1 MKAKLPVSEARV
13 GRALAQS
20 SVIARAGDRSF
31 LLLTVFTSVMIL
43 SAALLFAI
51 QPMFSKMVLPLL
63 GGTPA
68 VWNTAMMFFQAMLLL
83 GYAYVHFIGRR
94 LNGRRQVFV
103 HLVILL
109 ISAVV
114 LPVAPVEG
122 WLPESDGAP
131 VLWLLSMF
139 AVAIGL
145 PFFAVSATA
154 PLLQSWFA
162 QSRHAFAADPYFLY
176 AGSNIGSIAALVAY
190 PLVLEPFLGLSTQ
203 SVVWSLAY
211 GLLVLG
217 IAGCGFLVFG
227 DGRTL
232 TVPVNVPIER
242 KGSEMIPW
250 GRRLHWLILAFVPSS
265 LLLGVTNHLTTDIA
279 AVPFMWTLPLV
290 LYLLSFV
297 ISFSRRP
304 VLKQRWMVTV
314 QPYLIVVVVIGLW
327 AAGKNWLPML
337 VLHLVTFFVCAMVC
351 HRELARLRPSP
362 NDLTVFYFFMSLGGL
377 AGGVFNSLLAP
388 ALFDSII
395 EYPLALAMACL
406 LRPTF
411 KPLAATRWK
420 ADIGVPVALALVIW
434 IVARTVDIDLSS
446 SDLLSVLVLLIVVG
460 VVLFSFRG
468 RPVRFGVGVGAVFM
482 VLGLL
487 LGPND
492 VLVRERS
499 FFGVHWISQADGRA
513 INLLWNGTTLH
524 GAQFTEKRRWR
535 EPLGYY
541 YVEGPFGQIFSTSEA
556 RATPQTIG
564 VVGLGTG
571 ALACYRRPGD
581 RWTFF
586 EIDPHVAHLATSA
599 GYFHYMSTCAAGS
612 EIVLGDARVS
622 LRHRSDEQMD
632 TLVID
637 AFSSDAIPIHLL
649 TREAV
654 ELYLS
659 VLKPTGVMIF
669 HVSNRHL
676 DLVPVLARH
685 AADFGLRGR
694 VQLFS
699 DLSDKQRRDQKFD
712 TEVVLIA
719 GRAAD
724 LAPVDASG
732 NWQDIASVQG
742 GPKWTDDYSNLIGV
756 LKFRAEAR

>member
-1 MKAKLPVSEARV
+1 MKAKLPGLEPRI
-13 GRALAQS
+13 GQALRQTG
-20 SVIARAGDRSF
+20 VIARFSDRPL

-43 SAALLFAI
+43 SASLLFAV

-83 GYAYVHFIGRR
+83 GYAYAHFIGRR
-94 LNGRRQVFV
+94 FSGRRQAYV

-109 ISAVV
+109 VGAVA

-122 WLPESDGAP
+122 WLPSSEGAP
-131 VLWLLSMF
+131 VLWLLGMF

-190 PLVLEPFLGLSTQ
+190 PLVLEPFIGLSTQ

-217 IAGCGFLVFG
+217 IAACGFLVFG
-227 DGRTL
+227 DGRTS
-232 TVPVNVPIER
+232 TVAADVSSAR
-242 KGSEMIPW
+242 KGAEPIPW
-250 GRRLHWLILAFVPSS
+250 SRRLHWLVLAFVPSS

-297 ISFSRRP
+297 ICFSRRP
-304 VLKQRWMVTV
+304 MLKQRWMVMV
-314 QPYLIVVVVIGLW
+314 QPYLVVVVAIGLW

-337 VLHLVTFFVCAMVC
+337 ALHLVTFFVCAMVC
-351 HRELARLRPSP
+351 HHELARLRPSP
-362 NDLTVFYFFMSLGGL
+362 SNLTVFYFFMSLGGL

-395 EYPLALAMACL
+395 EYPIALALACL
-406 LRPTF
+406 LRPAL

-420 ADIGVPVALALVIW
+420 SDIGIPVALALVIW
-434 IVARTVDIDLSS
+434 IIAETADIDLSS
-446 SDLLSVLVLLIVVG
+446 SDLLSVLVLLIAVG

-468 RPVRFGVGVGAVFM
+468 RPVRFGVGVGAVFI
-482 VLGLL
+482 VLSLL
-487 LGPND
+487 LGPKD

-499 FFGVHWISQADGRA
+499 FFGVHWINQADGQA

-524 GAQFTEKRRWR
+524 GAQFTEQRRWR

-541 YVEGPFGQIFSTSEA
+541 YREGPFGQVFNVSEDVA
-556 RATPQTIG
+556 APQAIG

-586 EIDPHVAHLATSA
+586 EIDPHVVHLATSA
-599 GYFHYMSTCAAGS
+599 GYFHYMSVCAPES
-612 EIVLGDARVS
+612 KIVLGDARLS
-622 LRHRSDEQMD
+622 LRYRSGEPMD
-632 TLVID
+632 KLVID
-637 AFSSDAIPIHLL
+637 AFSSDAIPLHLL
-649 TREAV
+649 TREAI

-659 VLKPTGVMIF
+659 VLKPTGLMIF

-694 VQLFS
+694 AQFFT
-699 DLSDKQRRDQKFD
+699 DLSDRQRRHQKFD

-719 GRAAD
+719 GPAAD
-724 LAPVDASG
+724 LSMLDASG
-732 NWQDIASVQG
+732 RWQDLAAVQR

-756 LKFRAEAR
+756 LKFSAGSR

>member
-1 MKAKLPVSEARV
+1 MRSKLPLSETRV
-13 GRALAQS
+13 GQASAHLNGLPRF
-20 SVIARAGDRSF
+20 GDRSL
-31 LLLTVFTSVMIL
+31 LLLTVFTSVMVL

-68 VWNTAMMFFQAMLLL
+68 VWNTAMMFFQAVLLL
-83 GYAYVHFIGRR
+83 GYGYVHFIGRR
-94 LNGRRQVFV
+94 LSGRRQVFV

-109 ISAVV
+109 VSAVV

-122 WLPESDGAP
+122 WLPSSDGVP

-176 AGSNIGSIAALVAY
+176 AASNVGSIAALVAY
-190 PLVLEPFLGLSTQ
+190 PLVLEPFMGLSTQ
-203 SVVWSLAY
+203 SIVWSLAY

-217 IAGCGFLVFG
+217 IAACGFLVFAE
-227 DGRTL
+227 GRAL
-232 TVPVNVPIER
+232 PAPVDLPRESQASER
-242 KGSEMIPW
+242 IPW
-250 GRRLHWLILAFVPSS
+250 GRRLHWLVLAFVPSS

-304 VLKQRWMVTV
+304 MLKQRWMVTV
-314 QPYLIVVVVIGLW
+314 QPYLVIVVVIGLW

-362 NDLTVFYFFMSLGGL
+362 ENLTVFYFFMSLGGL
-377 AGGVFNSLLAP
+377 AGGVFNSILAP

-395 EYPLALAMACL
+395 EYPIALALACL
-406 LRPTF
+406 LRPSF
-411 KPLAATRWK
+411 KPLAAMRWK

-434 IVARTVDIDLSS
+434 IVAEMAGFDLSS
-446 SDLLSVLVLLIVVG
+446 SDLASVLALLIVVG

-468 RPVRFGVGVGAVFM
+468 RPLRFGVGVGAAFI
-482 VLGLL
+482 VLSLL
-487 LGPND
+487 LGPKD

-524 GAQFTEKRRWR
+524 GAQFNERRRWR

-541 YVEGPFGQIFSTSEA
+541 YMEGPFGQIFSVSEDLA
-556 RATPQTIG
+556 LPQSIG

-581 RWTFF
+581 RWIFF
-586 EIDPHVAHLATSA
+586 EIDPHVVHFATSA
-599 GYFHYMSTCAAGS
+599 NYFHYMSVCAAGS

-622 LRHRSDEQMD
+622 LQNRSGERMD
-632 TLVID
+632 KLVID

-649 TREAV
+649 TREAI

-659 VLKPTGVMIF
+659 VLKPSGMLIF

-685 AADFGLRGR
+685 ASDFGLRGR

-699 DLSDKQRRDQKFD
+699 DLSKKQRRDQKFD

-719 GRAAD
+719 GPEAD
-724 LAPVDASG
+724 LVPLDASG
-732 NWQDIASVQG
+732 NWRDLAIVQS

-756 LKFRAEAR
+756 LKFGTEAR

>member
-1 MKAKLPVSEARV
+1 MRTKLTTSESRLGQGLARSGV
-13 GRALAQS
+13 LARISDQ
-20 SVIARAGDRSF
+20 SF
-31 LLLTVFTSVMIL
+31 LLLTVFTSVLIL

-63 GGTPA
+63 GGAPA
-68 VWNTAMMFFQAMLLL
+68 VWNTAMMFFQAVLLL

-103 HLVILL
+103 HLAILL
-109 ISAVV
+109 VGAVV
-114 LPVAPVEG
+114 LPVAPVDG
-122 WLPESDGAP
+122 WLPASDGAP
-131 VLWLLSMF
+131 ILWLLSMF

-154 PLLQSWFA
+154 PLLQNWFA

-176 AGSNIGSIAALVAY
+176 AGSNVGSIAALVAY
-190 PLVLEPFLGLSTQ
+190 PLVLEPFIGLSTQ
-203 SVVWSLAY
+203 SFVWSLAY
-211 GLLVLG
+211 GLLVFG
-217 IAGCGFLVFG
+217 IAACGFLVFG
-227 DGRTL
+227 VRG
-232 TVPVNVPIER
+232 TVTVSAEVPSER
-242 KGSEMIPW
+242 KSSEMIPL
-250 GRRLHWLILAFVPSS
+250 GRRLHWLVLAFVPSS

-279 AVPFMWTLPLV
+279 AVPFMWTLPLI

-314 QPYLIVVVVIGLW
+314 QPYLVVVVVIGLW

-362 NDLTVFYFFMSLGGL
+362 KNLTVFYFFMSLGGL

-388 ALFDSII
+388 LSFDSII
-395 EYPLALAMACL
+395 EYPIALALACL

-411 KPLAATRWK
+411 KPLPETKWK
-420 ADIGVPVALALVIW
+420 ADIGIPASFALVVW
-434 IVARTVDIDLSS
+434 MFAGTVDIDLSS
-446 SDLLSVLVLLIVVG
+446 SDLLSVLALLIVVG

-468 RPVRFGVGVGAVFM
+468 RPVRFGVGVGAAFV

-487 LGPND
+487 LGPKD

-513 INLLWNGTTLH
+513 INQLWNGTTLH

-541 YVEGPFGQIFSTSEA
+541 FVEGPFGQLFRVSED

-599 GYFHYMSTCAAGS
+599 GYFHYMSVCAAGS

-622 LRHRSDEQMD
+622 LRHRSGEQMD
-632 TLVID
+632 MLVID

-649 TREAV
+649 TREAIQ
-654 ELYLS
+654 LYLS
-659 VLKPTGVMIF
+659 VLKPAGILTF

-694 VQLFS
+694 VQLFT
-699 DLSDKQRRDQKFD
+699 DLSDSQRRDKKFD

-719 GRAAD
+719 GPAVD
-724 LAPVDASG
+724 LAPLDASG
-732 NWQDIASVQG
+732 NWRDLATVQG
-742 GPKWTDDYSNLIGV
+742 GPKWTDDYSNLVGV
-756 LKFRAEAR
+756 LKFRAGSR